1 MTSEPHGEQVAE
13 GAGPGGT
20 RGPAAGPRFRKGRA
34 GRADVLYVIS
44 QNNIYLWR
52 GLLSMRL
59 FIFKQEHSFVHTCGV
74 AATSVL
80 AAVTRG
86 TLFHKCHPSQEYS
99 FQNANH
105 V

>member
-1 MTSEPHGEQVAE
+1 MRCISFHRIIFTSGED
-13 GAGPGGT
+13 
-20 RGPAAGPRFRKGRA
+20 F
-34 GRADVLYVIS
+34 
-44 QNNIYLWR
+44 YLCVY
-52 GLLSMRL
+52 L

-80 AAVTRG
+80 AAVTGG
-86 TLFHKCHPSQEYS
+86 TLFHKRHPSQEDG